1 MSSLFSLGSVSG
13 SVASLQ
19 SSIRSSAS
27 VKNTLAKQGTML
39 KSATANSTNSATSG
53 SVRSR
58 KKCIVPNWQGPS
70 CVHALYKLLLGPFDE
85 YLSNT
90 ATLKPEPNGTLNN
103 SSSTSNGRHE
113 LVLVLEGDLYLV
125 PFPVLRSNED
135 DSEYLCERFSLMAIP
150 NLSALIQN
158 SGHAGKKKREE
169 GASKV
174 SALVVGKH

>member
-1 MSSLFSLGSVSG
+1 
-13 SVASLQ
+13 
-19 SSIRSSAS
+19 
-27 VKNTLAKQGTML
+27 ML
-39 KSATANSTNSATSG
+39 KNATSNSINSATSG

-70 CVHALYKLLLGPFDE
+70 CIHALYKLLLGPFEE

-90 ATLKPEPNGTLNN
+90 GQRHYIFYIIMNLLNSCCCLFFNVVTPKPDPNGTLNN

-135 DSEYLCERFSLMAIP
+135 DSEYLCERFSLLAIP

-158 SGHAGKKKREE
+158 SSHTGKKKREE
-169 GASKV
+169 GTSKV
-174 SALVVGKH
+174 SALVVGKFRRFY